1 MTATDLLLEVQHLK
15 KYFAMGSGQY
25 VHAVDDVSLDIFQR
39 EIVGLVGESGSGKS
53 TFGKTILGLHSKT
66 AGKIFYRGEA
76 LPTKYKTSDYRR
88 FSSRMQMIFQDPY
101 SSLNP
106 RMTVGEIV
114 GEGVRLNKTFELT
127 EIRDRVASWL
137 ERVGLQADHM

>member
-66 AGKIFYRGEA
+66 AGKILYRGEA
-76 LPTKYKTSDYRR
+76 LPTNY
-88 FSSRMQMIFQDPY
+88 
-101 SSLNP
+101 
-106 RMTVGEIV
+106 
-114 GEGVRLNKTFELT
+114 
-127 EIRDRVASWL
+127 
-137 ERVGLQADHM
+137 